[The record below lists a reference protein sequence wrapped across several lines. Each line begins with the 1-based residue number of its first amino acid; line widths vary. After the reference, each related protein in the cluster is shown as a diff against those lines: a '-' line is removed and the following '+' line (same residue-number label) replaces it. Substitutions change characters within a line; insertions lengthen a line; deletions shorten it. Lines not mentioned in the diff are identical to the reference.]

1 MPTYSLLL
9 VPLVLGGLAAQGT
22 PFLVAD
28 LGLGT
33 PAAYEWGALIGG
45 VRAGTFSVFLED
57 DGMSTHVWRSDGTNA
72 GTNLLATIPGSRGS
86 SYEAEVVT
94 RNGLVFFSAPGITSD
109 HLWVTDGTVAGTL
122 EIANGGR
129 DPASLTVDL
138 TTTSTQ
144 IWFSA
149 TDSFNGRELWRSNGT
164 AAGTTRMTQ
173 IRAGSG
179 NAMGSD
185 TKQIAC
191 ATSGVYFAAN
201 NGTTGMEV
209 WRVAG
214 IAVSQFA
221 DVFPGGSQ
229 ALPREFTAIGDHVMF
244 SASGPNGREPYCI
257 AAGVLQA
264 INVAPG
270 TSSSSPEG
278 FVAYRASSLST
289 PHFWFA
295 ADNGTIGRELWRYNA
310 ATGALSS
317 IDLQFAGDS
326 NPRELHVVGSRVV
339 GIATVSLLD
348 QLFTVPA
355 TSSPASI
362 LLPSASHIAPAF
374 SGQLLVE
381 TPPGGLLTG
390 VPHRTD
396 GLTAAPLNHQGL
408 AANVPLPP
416 GDRCLLRKY
425 PAGSV
430 MTTTASLTPLLPQN
444 ATPGSDPRSLV
455 AMPDGTLLFVA
466 ADRAYRT
473 DGTLAGTQSLVPFA
487 TVSGTVSPLFAGRRF
502 FVATQGNT
510 QLRSTD
516 GTVAGTTSLG
526 VVVAGATCTWA
537 IHGQKLL
544 LFLGST
550 LYATD
555 GTSAPQVL
563 ATGVASFPM
572 PQGVG
577 NVVVFRGSTVGSGVE
592 LWATDGT
599 VAGTGQI
606 AEIQAGSGS
615 GVPDFGNRF
624 CAVASGHVLFAGF
637 DGSTYGLWRTDGTS
651 IGTAFVSTVSLD
663 VTMLGSAIGRAW
675 FKSGF
680 SAWSSDGTTPGTAN
694 LGVSAL
700 SLELHGEMLG
710 KAILTAST
718 IGPSGAYASSGTAAT
733 TTLLDSTLL
742 SRAVPMTN
750 YLTTPAE
757 QLFVGGYEPLA
768 RTDGTALGT
777 YSIGPTGGT
786 DFFSAPGAD
795 IAFFR
800 GHVGLQDDEPW
811 RTNGTAFGTYAIA
824 DLHPG
829 TRSSSPS
836 DFTAA
841 GGLIYFAATDGLHGR
856 ELWAMTAPAS
866 ASLYGSGCPGTLAR
880 TPGIHVAALP
890 RLGSTFTVAFDQ
902 ALANTFAIQVLGLGA
917 TNLPLGGG
925 CTLLANPDSTLTTLT
940 GPTGTGQI
948 HTAIPNSLPLVGL
961 SLFAQFAVLDPAGAY
976 SGLVAFSGG
985 LQGIV
990 GL

>member
-94 RNGLVFFSAPGITSD
+94 RNGLVFFSAPGIASD

-185 TKQIAC
+185 KKQIAC

-257 AAGVLQA
+257 AAGVLQT

-310 ATGALSS
+310 ATGALAS
-317 IDLQFAGDS
+317 IDLEFAGNS

-355 TSSPASI
+355 TSSPAAI

-374 SGQLLVE
+374 TGQLLVE
-381 TPPGGLLTG
+381 TPPGGLLAG
-390 VPHRTD
+390 VLHRTD

-430 MTTTASLTPLLPQN
+430 MTTTASVTPLLPQN
-444 ATPGSDPRSLV
+444 ATPGSDPRSLA

-466 ADRAYRT
+466 DDRAYRT

-510 QLRSTD
+510 QLYATD

-526 VVVAGATCTWA
+526 AVAAGATCTWA
-537 IHGQKLL
+537 IHGPRLL

-555 GTSAPQVL
+555 GTSAPQML
-563 ATGVASFPM
+563 ATGVPSFPM

-577 NVVVFRGSTVGSGVE
+577 NVVVFRGSTVSTGVE
-592 LWATDGT
+592 LW
-599 VAGTGQI
+599 
-606 AEIQAGSGS
+606 S
-615 GVPDFGNRF
+615 
-624 CAVASGHVLFAGF
+624 
-637 DGSTYGLWRTDGTS
+637 
-651 IGTAFVSTVSLD
+651 
-663 VTMLGSAIGRAW
+663 
-675 FKSGF
+675 
-680 SAWSSDGTTPGTAN
+680 
-694 LGVSAL
+694 
-700 SLELHGEMLG
+700 
-710 KAILTAST
+710 
-718 IGPSGAYASSGTAAT
+718 
-733 TTLLDSTLL
+733 
-742 SRAVPMTN
+742 
-750 YLTTPAE
+750 
-757 QLFVGGYEPLA
+757 
-768 RTDGTALGT
+768 TDGTAAGT
-777 YSIGPTGGT
+777 
-786 DFFSAPGAD
+786 
-795 IAFFR
+795 
-800 GHVGLQDDEPW
+800 
-811 RTNGTAFGTYAIA
+811 
-824 DLHPG
+824 
-829 TRSSSPS
+829 
-836 DFTAA
+836 
-841 GGLIYFAATDGLHGR
+841 
-856 ELWAMTAPAS
+856 
-866 ASLYGSGCPGTLAR
+866 
-880 TPGIHVAALP
+880 
-890 RLGSTFTVAFDQ
+890 
-902 ALANTFAIQVLGLGA
+902 
-917 TNLPLGGG
+917 
-925 CTLLANPDSTLTTLT
+925 
-940 GPTGTGQI
+940 
-948 HTAIPNSLPLVGL
+948 
-961 SLFAQFAVLDPAGAY
+961 
-976 SGLVAFSGG
+976 
-985 LQGIV
+985 
-990 GL
+990 